1 MGNMFKLKAML
12 QMLVILV
19 VAFSITSKGASL
31 STLQK
36 DKLCLEMI
44 DCRDNRFYGSYWC
57 LNTDN
62 IDEDG
67 RKWAPYKNETVY
79 HSRLCELR
87 QPNAPTYGNLPIRDH
102 PLSRY
107 CHYFSDLF
115 IGIKCN

>member
-1 MGNMFKLKAML
+1 MFKLKAML

-36 DKLCLEMI
+36 DKLCLEMLS
-44 DCRDNRFYGSYWC
+44 CSSYRPSFYGYYWC
-57 LNTDN
+57 LDTDN

-67 RKWAPYKNETVY
+67 RKWAPYKNTTIY
-79 HSRLCELR
+79 HSRLCDDE
-87 QPNAPTYGNLPIRDH
+87 NPTYGLLTFEEH
-102 PLSRY
+102 PLYRY

-115 IGIKCN
+115 IGIACN